1 MEWTNRVRSHFV
13 VVVVVVVVVVFF
25 FHEYTRVMRDHSWV
39 TGDIKHFLTICHAL
53 IPAQVT
59 PHA

>member
-1 MEWTNRVRSHFV
+1 MECTNRVRSHFV
-13 VVVVVVVVVVFF
+13 VVVVVFFF

>member
-1 MEWTNRVRSHFV
+1 MKKWSGRIVYGAISHFI
-13 VVVVVVVVVVFF
+13 VVVVFF
-25 FHEYTRVMRDHSWV
+25 FHEYTRVIRDHSCV

>member
-1 MEWTNRVRSHFV
+1 MKKWSGRIVYGAISLLSLF
-13 VVVVVVVVVVFF
+13 FF

>member
-1 MEWTNRVRSHFV
+1 MEWTNRVRSHFPFHCCRC
-13 VVVVVVVVVVFF
+13 FF
-25 FHEYTRVMRDHSWV
+25 FHEYTRVIRDHSCV